1 MNKGMLKAREWLDE
15 IERLRTQIGLFSAE
29 YDAACKSINLLPGV
43 TYDGIHVQVSTKDNR
58 ILAQIEELTDKL
70 HRLSDGIRELEQ
82 VRSERVEMIK
92 RLREPGHIEVLY
104 LRYVK
109 GLYFWE
115 VAQEMKISERNVYYL
130 HNGALAELW
139 EVMQKWAT

>member
-1 MNKGMLKAREWLDE
+1 MNEGAIKAREYLDE

-43 TYDGIHVQVSTKDNR
+43 SYDGIRVQASTKDNR

-82 VRSERVEMIK
+82 TRAERVAMINM
-92 RLREPGHIEVLY
+92 LQEPEHIEVLY

-115 VAQEMKISERNVYYL
+115 VAREMKTSERNVYYL
-130 HNGALAELW
+130 HNRALAELW
-139 EVMQKWAT
+139 EVMQK

>member
-1 MNKGMLKAREWLDE
+1 MNEGMLKARDWLDE
-15 IERLRTQIGLFSAE
+15 IERLRTQIGLFSTE

-58 ILAQIEELTDKL
+58 ILEQIEELTDKL
-70 HRLSDGIRELEQ
+70 HRLSDDIRELEQ
-82 VRSERVEMIK
+82 VRSERVAMIK
-92 RLREPGHIEVLY
+92 KLQEPEHIEVLT

-115 VAQEMKISERNVYYL
+115 VAREMNTSERNVYYF

-139 EVMQKWAT
+139 EVMQK